1 VCCPSKV
8 PSLIISR
15 HQQNIMNKI
24 IQKPP
29 CANAPPPL
37 YPCMYIAVP
46 TVSIKAE
53 SEATNGQGLGSTK

>member
-1 VCCPSKV
+1 
-8 PSLIISR
+8 
-15 HQQNIMNKI
+15 MNKI